1 MKHKTPPKIELPPT
15 PRTQAAFDLRH
26 TKTCSIGY
34 FKEVMEAMERDLI
47 AAEQALDELRYQGA
61 KVPSSQGTKVTRP
74 PAEPQEDASPAAG
87 DGE

>member
-1 MKHKTPPKIELPPT
+1 MKHKTPPRIELPAT

-47 AAEQALDELRYQGA
+47 AAQKALEEARKPTVTKMPKAVSPPPDLAEESSPEDE
-61 KVPSSQGTKVTRP
+61 
-74 PAEPQEDASPAAG
+74 
-87 DGE
+87 